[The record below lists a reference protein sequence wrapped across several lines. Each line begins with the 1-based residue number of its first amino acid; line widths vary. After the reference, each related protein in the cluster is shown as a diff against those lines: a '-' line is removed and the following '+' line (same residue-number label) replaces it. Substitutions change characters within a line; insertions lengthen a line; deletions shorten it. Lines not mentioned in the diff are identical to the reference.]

1 MLDVSHWY
9 QFDVRLGA
17 TAALVR
23 TWLEFASE
31 PSVEIG
37 FVHSAPLIDQTT
49 HLVSNVRMAGDIP
62 RFTAT
67 GVRRGSIE
75 IAPIAAFVIPFGIA
89 FGVAASAKG
98 LSPGISVFMSVA
110 VYGGAS
116 QFAALDLWYAP
127 LPLATLALTVLAVNA
142 RHILLG
148 AALAPWLLQ
157 IPIVRRLAAL
167 LLLSDANFA
176 HTMAARER
184 GETDAGILF
193 GSGLT
198 MWVIWIVS
206 TAVGALA
213 GSLLGDLSRFGFDAV
228 MVAYFT
234 AVIVGWWKDRSDL
247 YPFVTAAAVA
257 VAGTYV
263 LPPGWHIIAGALT
276 GGIVGVWRHG

>member
-1 MLDVSHWY
+1 MT
-9 QFDVRLGA
+9 G
-17 TAALVR
+17 
-23 TWLEFASE
+23 
-31 PSVEIG
+31 
-37 FVHSAPLIDQTT
+37 
-49 HLVSNVRMAGDIP
+49 MAGDIP
-62 RFTAT
+62 SSGQLEGPRFTAS
-67 GVRRGSIE
+67 GVWRGSVE

-98 LSPGISVFMSVA
+98 ISPGISVFMSIA
-110 VYGGAS
+110 ICAGAS

-167 LLLSDANFA
+167 LFLSDANFA
-176 HTMAARER
+176 HTMAARGR

-198 MWVIWIVS
+198 MWIIWIVS

-234 AVIVGWWKDRSDL
+234 AVIVGWWKGRSDL
-247 YPFVTAAAVA
+247 FPFITAAAVA

-263 LPPGWHIIAGALT
+263 LPPGWHIIAGALA

>member
-1 MLDVSHWY
+1 MT
-9 QFDVRLGA
+9 G
-17 TAALVR
+17 
-23 TWLEFASE
+23 
-31 PSVEIG
+31 
-37 FVHSAPLIDQTT
+37 
-49 HLVSNVRMAGDIP
+49 MAGDIP
-62 RFTAT
+62 SSDQIGGPRFTAS
-67 GVRRGSIE
+67 GVWRGSVE

-98 LSPGISVFMSVA
+98 ILPGISVFMSVA
-110 VYGGAS
+110 IYAGAS

-157 IPIVRRLAAL
+157 IPVVKRLAAL

-176 HTMAARER
+176 HTMAARDR

-198 MWVIWIVS
+198 MWIIWIVS

-234 AVIVGWWKDRSDL
+234 AVIVGWWKGRSDL
-247 YPFVTAAAVA
+247 FPFITAAAVA
-257 VAGTYV
+257 VAGTYA
-263 LPPGWHIIAGALT
+263 LPPGWHIIAGALA

>member
-1 MLDVSHWY
+1 MT
-9 QFDVRLGA
+9 G
-17 TAALVR
+17 
-23 TWLEFASE
+23 
-31 PSVEIG
+31 
-37 FVHSAPLIDQTT
+37 
-49 HLVSNVRMAGDIP
+49 MAGDIP
-62 RFTAT
+62 SSDQLEGPRFTAS
-67 GVRRGSIE
+67 GVWRGSVE

-98 LSPGISVFMSVA
+98 ILPGISVFMSVA
-110 VYGGAS
+110 IYAGAS

-148 AALAPWLLQ
+148 AALAPWLLK
-157 IPIVRRLAAL
+157 IPIARRVAAL

-176 HTMAARER
+176 HTMAARDR

-198 MWVIWIVS
+198 MWIIWIVS

-234 AVIVGWWKDRSDL
+234 AVIVGWWKGWSDL
-247 YPFVTAAAVA
+247 FPFVTAAAVA

-263 LPPGWHIIAGALT
+263 LPPGWHIIAGALA